1 MPAGPTLLDAQD
13 VHVSFGG
20 TRALA
25 GASVTVR
32 AGTVHGIAGA
42 NGSGKSTLL
51 NVISRIVRPQ
61 SGRIQYLNRDLLK
74 LPGHQVALH
83 GIGRAFQTPVLFHR
97 LSVVDN
103 VLVGLQPQLK
113 GSAMKDLIRWPAY
126 SRSMKTGRVRAMELL
141 DSFGV
146 PREMWSASVDKLN
159 LGQQRRVEL
168 VRVLACEPRLL
179 LLDEPAV
186 GLAAS
191 ELGELRDLL
200 LRVRHDDMAIVLVE
214 HNVSWLRSVAEI
226 ITVMDQGVVL
236 AEGDESVFEDRRVQ
250 VAYLGTSSDAV
261 DGEDV
266 SESAFE
272 DSF

>member
-1 MPAGPTLLDAQD
+1 MAPGTVLLHADD

-51 NVISRIVRPQ
+51 NVISRIIRPK
-61 SGRIQYLNRDLLK
+61 SGSVQYLDRDLLK
-74 LPGHQVALH
+74 LAGHQVALH

-113 GSAMKDLIRWPAY
+113 GSAIKDLIRWPTY
-126 SRSMKTGRVRAMELL
+126 SRSMVAGRARALELL
-141 DSFGV
+141 ESFGV
-146 PREMWSASVDKLN
+146 PENLWTASVDTLN

-168 VRVLACEPRLL
+168 VRVLACQPRLL

-191 ELGELRDLL
+191 ELGELRELL

-214 HNVSWLRSVAEI
+214 HNVGWLRSLAEV

-236 AEGDESVFEDRRVQ
+236 AEGDESVFEDARVQ
-250 VAYLGTSSDAV
+250 VAYLGSSGDVAG
-261 DGEDV
+261 DEDM

-272 DSF
+272 GSL